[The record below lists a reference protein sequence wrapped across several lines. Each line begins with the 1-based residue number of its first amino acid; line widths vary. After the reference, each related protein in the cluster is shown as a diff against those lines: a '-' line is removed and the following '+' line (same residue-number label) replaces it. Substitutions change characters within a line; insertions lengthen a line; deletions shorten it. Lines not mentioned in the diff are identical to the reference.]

1 MNDVKQNKDWMRT
14 VNVGVIMLCIG
25 QGVVFFKWTATELHS
40 QDKRLATAERWIDGH
55 KELVANEKKLLDF
68 EITEKLRAKADAQY
82 NLLLQEIGQL
92 KKDIMDL
99 KIAIRN
105 GTATSN

>member
-1 MNDVKQNKDWMRT
+1 MADVKQNRDWMRA

-25 QGVVFFKWTATELHS
+25 QGVIFFKWTATELHS
-40 QDKRLATAERWIDGH
+40 QDKRIMAAERWISGH
-55 KELVANEKKLLDF
+55 GELVEREKAILNYQ
-68 EITEKLRAKADAQY
+68 ITEKLRATADAQY

-99 KIAIRN
+99 KLAIRN
-105 GTATSN
+105 GTVTTN